1 MTWDYPD
8 PAEREDLHAE
18 DLYVADL
25 LGDFIQRR
33 ETGQP
38 PRLHELLTRAGHRSP
53 RARRTL
59 RTVAAFY
66 EAAHDNRR

>member
-1 MTWDYPD
+1 MSFEHPD
-8 PAEREDLHAE
+8 PAEREDLHTE
-18 DLYVADL
+18 DLLVADL
-25 LGDFIQRR
+25 LGDYIQRR

-38 PRLHELLTRAGHRSP
+38 PRLHELLTQAGHLGP